1 MVAGVRR
8 SDSAGHT
15 FCCRLAKAM
24 VMHEHGPGLQNGCL
38 EHGRSGR
45 SSIRVSRA
53 VSATWSGKVLEV
65 SALRVAPARQGIA
78 GRSGA
83 RASRRGPGRGPD
95 HRAAIPAHSTLRDSR
110 TLRATWLSR
119 SVGTARVDLR
129 TCRSSERNAESAQVW
144 ALSLF
149 PACRIFRIVQ
159 ARPRMPRFHCFSG
172 HRVACGGRVTLPS
185 GRGRAQSPESIRDR
199 EIAQSTAP
207 RPCGVPDCRCHH
219 SPGC

>member
-129 TCRSSERNAESAQVW
+129 TCRSSERNAGSGQVW
-144 ALSLF
+144 ALSPV
-149 PACRIFRIVQ
+149 PACRIFGVALAKPGMRRFRRFRRYRASVVAVWSRHFAVR
-159 ARPRMPRFHCFSG
+159 AR
-172 HRVACGGRVTLPS
+172 
-185 GRGRAQSPESIRDR
+185 QSPITGEYSRSGNCAKYR
-199 EIAQSTAP
+199 
-207 RPCGVPDCRCHH
+207 
-219 SPGC
+219 SPTLWGSRLSMSS

>member
-1 MVAGVRR
+1 MN
-8 SDSAGHT
+8 
-15 FCCRLAKAM
+15 
-24 VMHEHGPGLQNGCL
+24 EHATGPGLQNGSP

-45 SSIRVSRA
+45 GSIRVSRA

-65 SALRVAPARQGIA
+65 SALRVAPARRGIA
-78 GRSGA
+78 GGSGA
-83 RASRRGPGRGPD
+83 RASRCGPRPDPD
-95 HRAAIPAHSTLRDSR
+95 HRTAVPADSALRDPQ
-110 TLRATWLSR
+110 TLSATWLSCR
-119 SVGTARVDLR
+119 VGPARTDLR

-144 ALSLF
+144 ALSLV

-159 ARPRMPRFHCFSG
+159 GRPRMPRFHCFSG

-207 RPCGVPDCRCHH
+207 RPCGVPDCRCHR
-219 SPGC
+219 SPDC